1 MRYAS
6 ASKNLPSIEPE
17 IYFPHHNVVF
27 LKYFYFNWKR
37 EIKSEKYSDKNLK
50 RHFSR
55 NEKGWYAGQVWQ
67 FSLIWEPCCFDQ
79 KERNFLRWKRQT
91 HACQTGVDTSCSW
104 AGVVWSEI
112 EEKNAYHLIIGAV
125 VGLDMLCRF
134 ERLFISI
141 YICVVLKGYRAEGCS
156 SANQISKVHPRRLL
170 TALQPSA
177 IRAFDKEFKNGKI
190 HSRKIERLVIICCLT
205 LEKKDEW

>member
-6 ASKNLPSIEPE
+6 ASKNLPSIEPK
-17 IYFPHHNVVF
+17 IQFPHHNVVF
-27 LKYFYFNWKR
+27 PKYLDFNWKG

-55 NEKGWYAGQVWQ
+55 NEEGWYAGQVWQ

-112 EEKNAYHLIIGAV
+112 EEKKHISFDYCCSGRLGFV
-125 VGLDMLCRF
+125 VSFWKVIYINLYLCRF
-134 ERLFISI
+134 ERL
-141 YICVVLKGYRAEGCS
+141 S
-156 SANQISKVHPRRLL
+156 SRRLL
-170 TALQPSA
+170 
-177 IRAFDKEFKNGKI
+177 IRKSNQQ
-190 HSRKIERLVIICCLT
+190 SSP
-205 LEKKDEW
+205 